1 MLVVQLLENK
11 GKEKQKN
18 QTRLAHF
25 EQPVLSVSQPADDPN
40 AQDIQSA
47 TSQTT
52 PAVMSKVLLET
63 PYFISEPF
71 YFPENEECQ

>member
-11 GKEKQKN
+11 GKEKQEN

-40 AQDIQSA
+40 AQDIQSGNQLDH
-47 TSQTT
+47 TCS
-52 PAVMSKVLLET
+52 
-63 PYFISEPF
+63 
-71 YFPENEECQ
+71 NE